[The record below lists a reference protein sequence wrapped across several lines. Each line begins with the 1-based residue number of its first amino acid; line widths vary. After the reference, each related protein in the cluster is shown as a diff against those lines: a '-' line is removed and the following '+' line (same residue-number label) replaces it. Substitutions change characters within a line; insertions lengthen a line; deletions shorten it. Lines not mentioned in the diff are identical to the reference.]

1 MAMFLHVNKGRRSG
15 EEAYVVHWTDD
26 TGKSQKTRL
35 LRVNGRLRHN
45 CGRFMPRPVF
55 ISATR
60 AIDAK
65 DFGKKARKKQPWWQE
80 YFSDAMKHQRAC
92 EGAGACEKWEE

>member
-1 MAMFLHVNKGRRSG
+1 MAVFLHINKGRRSG

-26 TGKSQKTRL
+26 TGKRKKTRL
-35 LRVNGRLRHN
+35 LRVNGRLKHN
-45 CGRFMPRPVF
+45 CGQPMPRPVF

-65 DFGKKARKKQPWWQE
+65 DFGKKARKKQSWWQGCL
-80 YFSDAMKHQRAC
+80 FDAMEHQRAC